1 MTGKIENIDGS
12 EFRRDLVS
20 GDWILVAA
28 KRAKRPQTKASKRRR
43 LSSSKK
49 NCPFDDPQKRGT
61 PPPLLWLP
69 HPTKSYKSRWQSHR
83 GSSTES
89 GLKAESSFDNW
100 WVQIIQNKYPALEQH
115 KICPTITSDGPY
127 AKMKGVG
134 FHEVIITRDHLR
146 RISEMTSKEVEILI
160 YAYQERWRTLAR
172 EECIEYILI
181 FHNQGPGAGA
191 TIFHPHSQLIALP
204 IIPPD
209 VAKSLE
215 GSRIYFERHKK
226 CVHCAMLEWERKKRT
241 RVIYENNYFT
251 VLAPFASRVSYE
263 TRIFPKRHAGN
274 FEDLKAK
281 ERMALADAM
290 IASLKKIKKAMND
303 PDYNFFIHTAPA
315 KDGRSYYHWH
325 IEILPKT
332 SIWAG
337 LELGTGVEVVA
348 VSPEEAARDL
358 KNS

>member
-1 MTGKIENIDGS
+1 MMGKVENIDGS
-12 EFRRDLVS
+12 EFRQDLVS

-28 KRAKRPQTKASKRRR
+28 KRAKRPLVAAKRRR
-43 LSSSKK
+43 LNPSKK
-49 NCPFDDPQKRGT
+49 KCPFDALYAN
-61 PPPLLWLP
+61 PLLWLP
-69 HPTKSYKSRWQSHR
+69 QPSKRLFK
-83 GSSTES
+83 
-89 GLKAESSFDNW
+89 DW
-100 WVQIIQNKYPALEQH
+100 WVQIIPNKYPALEPH
-115 KICPTITSDGPY
+115 KICPVKALNGPY
-127 AKMKGVG
+127 ARMKGVG
-134 FHEVIITRDHLR
+134 FHEVIITRDHGR
-146 RISEMTSKEVEILI
+146 RISEMTLKEVEVLI

-209 VAKSLE
+209 VSKSLE
-215 GSRIYFERHKK
+215 GSRIYFARHKK
-226 CVHCAMLEWERKKRT
+226 CVHCAMLSWERKKRT
-241 RVIYENNYFT
+241 RVIYENSHFT

-263 TRIFPKRHAGN
+263 TRIFPRRHAGN

-281 ERMALADAM
+281 ERMALANAM

-348 VSPEEAARDL
+348 VSPEEAAEALR
-358 KNS
+358 KS